1 VLGAVIGTLRTLQ
14 GRRVVVGLGNAW
26 VELFRNIP
34 LLVQIFLWYHVLP
47 SFFPVLQG
55 VPGFVLVVF
64 ALGFFTS
71 ARIAEQV
78 RSGIQALPR
87 GQRYAGLA
95 MGFTTFQTYRYVL
108 LPMAFRIIIPP
119 LTSETMNIFKNS
131 SVAFAVSV
139 AELTMFAM
147 QAQEET
153 SRGIEVYLAVTALYV
168 ISAFA
173 INRIMAFIE
182 KRARVPGMVAAG
194 SGGGTDMNLD
204 FSFYNWDLI
213 SNFVLKGLYF
223 SLMLTVVATIG
234 GVLFGTVLALMRLSG
249 KKWLD
254 VPATIYVNG
263 MRSIPLV
270 MVILWFFL
278 LVPAII
284 GRPIGAEVSAVITFI
299 AFEAAYFSEIMRA
312 GIQSIPRGQVYAGQ
326 ALGMTYGQ
334 NMKLVVLPQAFRNM
348 LPVLLTQTIILF
360 QDTSLVYAIG
370 AYDMLKGFEV
380 AGKNFGRPIEAYLA
394 AAVLYFVMCYAL
406 SWAVKRL
413 HQKIAIIR

>member
-1 VLGAVIGTLRTLQ
+1 MNL
-14 GRRVVVGLGNAW
+14 
-26 VELFRNIP
+26 NID
-34 LLVQIFLWYHVLP
+34 W
-47 SFFPVLQG
+47 SFF
-55 VPGFVLVVF
+55 
-64 ALGFFTS
+64 T
-71 ARIAEQV
+71 
-78 RSGIQALPR
+78 
-87 GQRYAGLA
+87 
-95 MGFTTFQTYRYVL
+95 
-108 LPMAFRIIIPP
+108 
-119 LTSETMNIFKNS
+119 
-131 SVAFAVSV
+131 
-139 AELTMFAM
+139 
-147 QAQEET
+147 
-153 SRGIEVYLAVTALYV
+153 
-168 ISAFA
+168 
-173 INRIMAFIE
+173 
-182 KRARVPGMVAAG
+182 
-194 SGGGTDMNLD
+194 
-204 FSFYNWDLI
+204 WDLFT
-213 SNFVLKGLYF
+213 NFVLKGLYF
-223 SLMLTVVATIG
+223 SLFLTVVATAG
-234 GVLFGTVLALMRLSG
+234 GIALGTVLALMRLSG

-254 VPATIYVNG
+254 LPATIYVNG

-278 LVPAII
+278 LVPTII

-312 GIQSIPRGQVYAGQ
+312 GIQSISRGQVYAGQ

-406 SWAVKRL
+406 SWMVKRL